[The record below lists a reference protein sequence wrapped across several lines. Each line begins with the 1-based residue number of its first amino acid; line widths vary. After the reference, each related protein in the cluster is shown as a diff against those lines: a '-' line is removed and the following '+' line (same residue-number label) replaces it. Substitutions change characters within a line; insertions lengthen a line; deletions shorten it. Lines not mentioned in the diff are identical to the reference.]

1 MAVGYSKE
9 GQNGNKSAYLWSR
22 AGPSKFARRHVI
34 PSTFGDLALS
44 GTASCRKLL
53 GAADCR
59 KAKGRPMASAE
70 STTARLEA
78 RIPQQLHALLKRAAE
93 MQGRTITDFVIQ
105 AVQQAAENAIERST
119 VIRMTLEDQECFAA
133 AILSPPP
140 VAPALTRAFE
150 RRRKLLDLK

>member
-1 MAVGYSKE
+1 MTVGYPAE
-9 GQNGNKSAYLWSR
+9 GKSCNKPARLWCR
-22 AGPSKFARRHVI
+22 AGPAKFTQRPVI

-44 GTASCRKLL
+44 DTAGCRKLF

-59 KAKGRPMASAE
+59 NEKGRPMASAE

-140 VAPALTRAFE
+140 VAPALSRAFE

>member
-1 MAVGYSKE
+1 MVVENHTE
-9 GQNGNKSAYLWSR
+9 GGFCNKTAYLWER
-22 AGPSKFARRHVI
+22 AGPPKRAPIAVI
-34 PSTFGDLALS
+34 PYTFGNWALS
-44 GTASCRKLL
+44 HTAGRRKLL
-53 GAADCR
+53 VAADCR
-59 KAKGRPMASAE
+59 NTKGRPMASAE

-140 VAPALTRAFE
+140 VAPALLRAFE

>member
-1 MAVGYSKE
+1 
-9 GQNGNKSAYLWSR
+9 
-22 AGPSKFARRHVI
+22 
-34 PSTFGDLALS
+34 
-44 GTASCRKLL
+44 
-53 GAADCR
+53 
-59 KAKGRPMASAE
+59 MASAE

-140 VAPALTRAFE
+140 VAPALSRAFE